1 MTCKPRE
8 CTVSWC
14 VRRVEAHGLCD
25 AHLRRKQRGKD
36 LEAPWRWTKA
46 KAEGQPDRDVVLAT
60 DEQVAI
66 LAHEA
71 KRRGVQKADILRE
84 AIAEWCARN
93 DKSYRRARKVTD
105 EQVFAAIEELRTG
118 RQRVAL
124 QLAELRE
131 ALAAHLREA
140 GHGLSS

>member
-1 MTCKPRE
+1 MTCKPKE

-25 AHLRRKQRGKD
+25 AHFRRKQRGQD
-36 LEAPWRWTKA
+36 LEAPWRWTRA
-46 KAEGQPDRDVVLAT
+46 KEAGQPDRDVVLAT
-60 DEQVAI
+60 AEQAAVVE
-66 LAHEA
+66 HEA
-71 KRRGVQKADILRE
+71 ARRGVLKADILRE

-93 DKSYRRARKVTD
+93 DKSYRRSRKVT
-105 EQVFAAIEELRTG
+105 EEMTFAAIEELRTG

-140 GHGLSS
+140 

>member
-36 LEAPWRWTKA
+36 LEAPWRWTTA
-46 KAEGQPDRDVVLAT
+46 KSKGQSDKGVVLAT
-60 DEQVAI
+60 DEHVAI
-66 LAHEA
+66 VAREA
-71 KRRGVQKADILRE
+71 ARRGVEKAEILRE

-93 DKSYRRARKVTD
+93 DKAYRRERKVTE
-105 EQVFAAIEELRTG
+105 EQAFAAIEELRSG

-140 GHGLSS
+140 GNGLSS